1 MKYLPVILFL
11 LVSASSTQAQYT
23 KEKISSILTGESE
36 KSWSA
41 NGINESRPEKVFTFN
56 NNNTVSIEETSGK
69 THKEN
74 WIVSSS
80 DNIRWFL
87 KVGLTTYEL
96 IISYDKK
103 GQQFIKLTHG
113 LSANSASGY
122 YEMKLTKKN

>member
-1 MKYLPVILFL
+1 MKYLIVALS
-11 LVSASSTQAQYT
+11 LVFSASFAQAQYT
-23 KEKISSILTGESE
+23 KEKISNILSGDTE
-36 KSWSA
+36 KSWLA
-41 NGINESRPEKVFTFN
+41 NGINVSRPEKVFTFN
-56 NNNTVSIEETSGK
+56 NKSTVSIEETSGK

-74 WIVSSS
+74 WVVSSS

-113 LSANSASGY
+113 ESANSASGY
-122 YEMKLTKKN
+122 FEMKLTKKN

>member
-23 KEKISSILTGESE
+23 KEKISNILSGDTE
-36 KSWSA
+36 KSWSV
-41 NGINESRPEKVFTFN
+41 NGINVSRPEKVFTFN
-56 NNNTVSIEETSGK
+56 KNNTVVIEETSGK
-69 THKEN
+69 IRKEN
-74 WIVSSS
+74 WSISSN

-87 KVGLTTYEL
+87 KAGSITYEL

-103 GQQFIKLTHG
+103 GQQFVKLTHG
-113 LSANSASGY
+113 ESANSASGY